1 MMFAARERLR
11 DRFITIYISKRFH
24 SVTVDMVRKRFKLKL
39 IKDEAPGDS
48 FAMATRKFDFKDSE
62 LTITARSCTWLVAWV
77 AANTKTSAV
86 LNTCYRD
93 VIRIIG
99 VALVSTS

>member
-1 MMFAARERLR
+1 MFAARERLR

-48 FAMATRKFDFKDSE
+48 FAMATRKFDF
-62 LTITARSCTWLVAWV
+62 
-77 AANTKTSAV
+77 
-86 LNTCYRD
+86 
-93 VIRIIG
+93 
-99 VALVSTS
+99 